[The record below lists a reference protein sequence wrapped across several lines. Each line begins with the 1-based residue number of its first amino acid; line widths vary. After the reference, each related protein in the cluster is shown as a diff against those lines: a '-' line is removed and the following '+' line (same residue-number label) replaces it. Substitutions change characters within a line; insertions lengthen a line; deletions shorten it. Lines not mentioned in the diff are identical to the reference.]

1 MEVAGLS
8 VSGNEEVG
16 GDTINDLLATNDA
29 FSEIVSEASK
39 SLMVSVVGCCWHRMP
54 RWHVGS
60 FHPGTSG
67 LLL

>member
-1 MEVAGLS
+1 MEVAGPS

-39 SLMVSVVGCCWHRMP
+39 SLMVSVVGCCWHRM
-54 RWHVGS
+54 
-60 FHPGTSG
+60 
-67 LLL
+67 L